1 MASLKVRQGWD
12 RTVYLVNIVL
22 ACITVIPLFLIIGKI
37 VMEGYEQINWDFFTK
52 TAPTAVEAMMAK
64 RANTIEGSRT
74 ILPGGIANGIVG
86 TLLMTLVASIIAIP
100 IGLLGGIY
108 LSENRSSRL
117 ASVVRFVTDLL
128 QGTPSIVIG
137 IIVYAWIVL
146 PMRGYSAL
154 AGAVALA
161 IMMLPLIIRSTE
173 ETLARLPKSF
183 KESALALGCSYRKM
197 VLKIL
202 LPSAMGGLLTGI
214 LLAVSRII
222 GETAPLIMTALG
234 STRISWTL
242 DTPSSAVPLLIWEFY
257 SDPNLQE
264 LIWSSSLFLLL
275 LVLLLNF
282 IAKRISAR
290 TRYW

>member
-1 MASLKVRQGWD
+1 MASLKLRQGWD

-37 VMEGYEQINWDFFTK
+37 VLEGYQQINWDFFTK

-64 RANTIEGSRT
+64 RTNTIEGSRT

-86 TLLMTLVASIIAIP
+86 TLIMTLVASIIAIP

-108 LSENRSSRL
+108 LSENRSTRL
-117 ASVVRFVTDLL
+117 ANVVRFVTDLL

-137 IIVYAWIVL
+137 IIVYAWVVL

-214 LLAVSRII
+214 
-222 GETAPLIMTALG
+222 
-234 STRISWTL
+234 
-242 DTPSSAVPLLIWEFY
+242 
-257 SDPNLQE
+257 
-264 LIWSSSLFLLL
+264 
-275 LVLLLNF
+275 
-282 IAKRISAR
+282 
-290 TRYW
+290 

>member
-12 RTVYLVNIVL
+12 RMVYLVNIVL

-37 VMEGYEQINWDFFTK
+37 VLEGYQQINWDFFTK

-108 LSENRSSRL
+108 LSENRSTRL
-117 ASVVRFVTDLL
+117 AHVVRFVTDLL

-137 IIVYAWIVL
+137 IIVYAWVVL

-234 STRISWTL
+234 SARISWTL

-264 LIWSSSLFLLL
+264 MIWSSSLFLLL

-282 IAKRISAR
+282 IAKRISDR
-290 TRYW
+290 TRY

>member
-37 VMEGYEQINWDFFTK
+37 VLEGYQQINWDFFTK

-86 TLLMTLVASIIAIP
+86 TLIMTLVASIIAIP

-108 LSENRSSRL
+108 LSENRSTRL

-137 IIVYAWIVL
+137 IIVYAWVVL

-257 SDPNLQE
+257 SDPNLQDM
-264 LIWSSSLFLLL
+264 IWSSSLFLLL

-282 IAKRISAR
+282 IAKRISDR
-290 TRYW
+290 TRY

>member
-12 RTVYLVNIVL
+12 RTVYLANIVL

-37 VMEGYEQINWDFFTK
+37 VLEGYEQINWDFFTK

-64 RANTIEGSRT
+64 RANTIEGSHT

-234 STRISWTL
+234 SARISWTL
-242 DTPSSAVPLLIWEFY
+242 DTPSSAVPLLSWEFY

-282 IAKRISAR
+282 IAKRISDR
-290 TRYW
+290 TRY

>member
-37 VMEGYEQINWDFFTK
+37 VIEGYEQINWDFFTK

-202 LPSAMGGLLTGI
+202 LPSAMGGLLTGL

-290 TRYW
+290 TRY

>member
-1 MASLKVRQGWD
+1 MASLKVRQEWD
-12 RTVYLVNIVL
+12 RTVYLANIVL

-37 VMEGYEQINWDFFTK
+37 VLEGYEQINWDFFTK

-234 STRISWTL
+234 SARISWTL

-290 TRYW
+290 TRY

>member
-37 VMEGYEQINWDFFTK
+37 VMEGYQQINWDFFTK

-137 IIVYAWIVL
+137 IIVYAWVVL

-234 STRISWTL
+234 SARISWTL

-264 LIWSSSLFLLL
+264 MIWSSSLFLLL

-282 IAKRISAR
+282 IAKRISDR
-290 TRYW
+290 TRY

>member
-12 RTVYLVNIVL
+12 RTVYLVDIVL

-173 ETLARLPKSF
+173 ETLAQLPKSF

-197 VLKIL
+197 VLKVL

-214 LLAVSRII
+214 LLAMSRII

-290 TRYW
+290 TRY

>member
-86 TLLMTLVASIIAIP
+86 TLLMTFVASIIAIP

-202 LPSAMGGLLTGI
+202 LPLS
-214 LLAVSRII
+214 
-222 GETAPLIMTALG
+222 LIHI
-234 STRISWTL
+234 SEPTR
-242 DTPSSAVPLLIWEFY
+242 PY
-257 SDPNLQE
+257 
-264 LIWSSSLFLLL
+264 
-275 LVLLLNF
+275 
-282 IAKRISAR
+282 
-290 TRYW
+290 

>member
-1 MASLKVRQGWD
+1 MASLKARQRWD
-12 RTVYLVNIVL
+12 KVVYTTHISL

-37 VMEGYEQINWDFFTK
+37 LMEGWPQINWDFFSQSS
-52 TAPTAVEAMMAK
+52 PTAVEAMMAQ

-86 TLLMTLVASIIAIP
+86 TLLMVLSASVVAIP
-100 IGLLGGIY
+100 LGLLGGIY
-108 LSENRSSRL
+108 LSENRESRF
-117 ASVVRFVTDLL
+117 AGVVRFVTDLL

-137 IIVYAWIVL
+137 IIVYAWVVF
-146 PMRGYSAL
+146 PMKGYSAA

-173 ETLARLPKSF
+173 ETLARLPRSL
-183 KESALALGCSYRKM
+183 KESALALGCSYRTM
-197 VLKIL
+197 VLRIL
-202 LPSAMGGLLTGI
+202 LPSSMGGLLTGI
-214 LLAVSRII
+214 LLAISRVV

-234 STRISWTL
+234 SNRVSWVL
-242 DTPSSAVPLLIWEFY
+242 DRPISAVPLLIWEFY
-257 SDPNLQE
+257 SDPNLQS

-282 IAKRISAR
+282 IAKRISAK
-290 TRYW
+290 TRI

>member
-12 RTVYLVNIVL
+12 RTVYLVDIVL

-290 TRYW
+290 TRY

>member
-12 RTVYLVNIVL
+12 RTVYLANIVL

-37 VMEGYEQINWDFFTK
+37 VLEGYEQINWDFFTK

-234 STRISWTL
+234 SARISWTL

-282 IAKRISAR
+282 IAKRISDR
-290 TRYW
+290 TRY

>member
-197 VLKIL
+197 VLKVL

-214 LLAVSRII
+214 LLAMSRII

-275 LVLLLNF
+275 LLLLLNF

-290 TRYW
+290 TRY

>member
-1 MASLKVRQGWD
+1 MASLKVRQEWD
-12 RTVYLVNIVL
+12 RTVYLANIVL

-37 VMEGYEQINWDFFTK
+37 VLEGYEQINWDFFTK

-64 RANTIEGSRT
+64 NANTIEGSRT

-161 IMMLPLIIRSTE
+161 VMMLPLIIRSTE

-234 STRISWTL
+234 SARISWTL

-282 IAKRISAR
+282 IAKRISDR
-290 TRYW
+290 TRY

>member
-12 RTVYLVNIVL
+12 RTVYLVNIAL

-86 TLLMTLVASIIAIP
+86 TLLMPLVASIIAIP

-290 TRYW
+290 TRY